1 MATIKKIGIL
11 GGSFNPAHNG
21 HLEISCQMIEK
32 LNLDEIWWIITS
44 ENPFKDVKSYISLD
58 KRIKIAK
65 KVIEDSKIKIQ
76 NFEEKIN
83 SPYTADLINYLKLNY
98 NHNFVWIMG
107 SDNLND
113 FKQWKSYETIL
124 NNIKIVICNRPNYE
138 FNTENLQDFLGCDTN
153 LIFKDEINNFMK
165 NNNGIMFIN
174 STSNSTSS
182 TEIRKNNIYD
192 KE

>member
-1 MATIKKIGIL
+1 VATVKKIGVL

-21 HLEISCQMIEK
+21 HLEISCQTMEK

-44 ENPFKDVKSYISLD
+44 KNPFKDAKTYLSLD

-65 KVIEDSKIKIQ
+65 EVIKDNKIKIH

-83 SPYTADLINYLKLNY
+83 SPYTVDLINHLKQSY
-98 NHNFVWIMG
+98 DDNFVWIMG
-107 SDNLND
+107 SDNIND
-113 FKQWKSYETIL
+113 FKKWKSYETIL

-138 FNTENLQDFLGCDTN
+138 FNSENLQDFLGCGTN
-153 LIFKDEINNFMK
+153 LIFKDEINDFMK
-165 NNNGIMFIN
+165 NDNGIVLIN
-174 STSNSTSS
+174 STNNYTSS
-182 TEIRKNNIYD
+182 TKIRKNKIYG

>member
-1 MATIKKIGIL
+1 MATVKKIGVL

-21 HLEISCQMIEK
+21 HLEISCQTMEK

-44 ENPFKDVKSYISLD
+44 KNPFKDAKTYLSLD

-65 KVIEDSKIKIQ
+65 EVIKDNKIKIH

-83 SPYTADLINYLKLNY
+83 SPYTVDLINHLKQSY
-98 NHNFVWIMG
+98 DDNFVWIMG
-107 SDNLND
+107 SDNIND
-113 FKQWKSYETIL
+113 FKKWKSYETIL

-138 FNTENLQDFLGCDTN
+138 FNSENLQDFLGCGTN
-153 LIFKDEINNFMK
+153 LIFKDEINDFMK
-165 NNNGIMFIN
+165 NDNGIVLIN
-174 STSNSTSS
+174 STNNYTSS
-182 TEIRKNNIYD
+182 TKIRKNKIYG